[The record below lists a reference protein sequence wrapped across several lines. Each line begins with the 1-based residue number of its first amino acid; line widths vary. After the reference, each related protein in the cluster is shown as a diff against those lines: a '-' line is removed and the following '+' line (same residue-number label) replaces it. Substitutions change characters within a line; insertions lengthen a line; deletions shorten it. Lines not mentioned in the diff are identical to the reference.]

1 MCLGRRRAVHVV
13 LVETCVRGVDGVEL
27 SLHLV
32 RVTAPV
38 GMVGASHGAAI
49 LLPPRAERGAVGSP
63 VGTPTARRVAG
74 LAAHGQPRA
83 GSVAGS
89 IVGRSWVGRES
100 VAGTPV
106 PGVTSST
113 TTSTG
118 PPTRPA
124 TASRT

>member
-89 IVGRSWVGRES
+89 IVASVVES

>member
-89 IVGRSWVGRES
+89 IVALGSGS